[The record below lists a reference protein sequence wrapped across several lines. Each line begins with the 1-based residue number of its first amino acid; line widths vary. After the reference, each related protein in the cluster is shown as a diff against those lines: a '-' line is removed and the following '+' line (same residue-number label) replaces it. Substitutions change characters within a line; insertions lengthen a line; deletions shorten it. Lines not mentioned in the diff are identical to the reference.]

1 MTSSN
6 EPGPPPAASARRRV
20 HVVTAI
26 ILVALLLV
34 FRGAIRAWFSGKPA
48 VGASPAGSSASLSEQ
63 TAAPAGSSS
72 AAGAPAGD
80 SAGAAAAPGGPS
92 AAGQRN
98 EIAYYTCSMHPAV
111 RQHGPGKCPI
121 CDVDLIPVRRAETA
135 SGVVVLDD
143 GRRQEIGI
151 RTGLVER
158 RRAAESIH
166 AVGKVAFDESRLGD
180 VTVRVQG
187 FAGRLLVSQVGQR
200 VARGQVLCML
210 YSPEIYLAEREY
222 LAALASQREA
232 RRTAVPDRAD
242 DLLAAA
248 AQKLRL
254 WDVDEGEITRLNER
268 GEPDKEIPVR
278 SPASGVVIAKDVVQ
292 GAAVQPGMK
301 LYRIAGLDRVW
312 VDAQVYQADL
322 PRVRVGQQ
330 ATVRLSALPGRELSG
345 RVALIFP
352 TLDPASRTAQ
362 VRIALPSPVHRLG
375 GRGGGPALLPEM
387 VAEVELG
394 AARGEVLVVPDGA
407 VLYTGPR
414 TLVFVDEGG
423 GRFRS
428 REVRLGA
435 RSGDFYTVL
444 SGLAAGERVVTS
456 GQFLLDAEGRLKRPA
471 AGTDR

>member
-1 MTSSN
+1 MSSN
-6 EPGPPPAASARRRV
+6 EPGTPPAASARRRV

-48 VGASPAGSSASLSEQ
+48 AGASASVTS
-63 TAAPAGSSS
+63 
-72 AAGAPAGD
+72 
-80 SAGAAAAPGGPS
+80 PGGPS
-92 AAGQRN
+92 APGQRD

-121 CDVDLIPVRRAETA
+121 CDMDLIPVRRAETA

-166 AVGKVAFDESRLGD
+166 AVGKVAFDESRLAD
-180 VTVRVQG
+180 VTVKVQG

-254 WDVDEGEITRLNER
+254 WDVDEGVITRLNER

-322 PRVRVGQQ
+322 PRVRAGQQ

-362 VRIALPSPVHRLG
+362 VRIALPGPVHG
-375 GRGGGPALLPEM
+375 SPALLPDM

-394 AARGEVLVVPDGA
+394 AAQGEVLVVPDGA

-435 RSGDFYTVL
+435 RSGDVYTVL

-471 AGTDR
+471 AGPDR

>member
-1 MTSSN
+1 MSSN
-6 EPGPPPAASARRRV
+6 EPGTPPAPSARRRV

-48 VGASPAGSSASLSEQ
+48 AGASASLSEGN
-63 TAAPAGSSS
+63 AAPAGSSS
-72 AAGAPAGD
+72 TDGAPAGD
-80 SAGAAAAPGGPS
+80 SAGAAAAPGAPS
-92 AAGQRN
+92 APGQSD

-111 RQHGPGKCPI
+111 RQNGPGKCPI
-121 CDVDLIPVRRAETA
+121 CDMDLIPVRRAEAA

-166 AVGKVAFDESRLGD
+166 AVGKVAFDESRLAD

-248 AQKLRL
+248 AQRLRL
-254 WDVDEGEITRLNER
+254 WEVDEGEITRLNER

-330 ATVRLSALPGRELSG
+330 ATVRLSALPERELSG

-362 VRIALPSPVHRLG
+362 VRIALRGPVHG
-375 GRGGGPALLPEM
+375 AQALLPDM

-435 RSGDFYTVL
+435 RSGDVYTVL